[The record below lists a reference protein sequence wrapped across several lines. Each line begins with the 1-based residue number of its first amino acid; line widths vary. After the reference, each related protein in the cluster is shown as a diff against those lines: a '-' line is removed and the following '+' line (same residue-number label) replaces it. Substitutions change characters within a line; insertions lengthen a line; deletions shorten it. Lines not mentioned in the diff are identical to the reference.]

1 MHLLSPVDFPGAIE
15 PPFGHREG
23 RKKRVK
29 RHAPC
34 ACGGESESRRRRG
47 GIGLGSAGPA
57 MRSAHRATPSQPG
70 HSEAATLRRSAE
82 HTSELQSLMRISYA
96 VFCLKTQ
103 NKATAIQPNICSTP
117 HH

>member
-15 PPFGHREG
+15 PPFGHRED

-34 ACGGESESRRRRG
+34 ACGGESESRRSRG

-57 MRSAHRATPSQPG
+57 LRSAHRATPSQQG
-70 HSEAATLRRSAE
+70 HSEAATLRPLVRCPDRA
-82 HTSELQSLMRISYA
+82 
-96 VFCLKTQ
+96 
-103 NKATAIQPNICSTP
+103 ATAGRDKERRVWKEGVRTV
-117 HH
+117 